1 MHSYNDDKTSHIT
14 CAHFTTPEAEV
25 GFKAAC
31 RYVYIYMRC
40 NKTRPVNILIE

>member
-31 RYVYIYMRC
+31 RYVGGVIRLDQLTYF
-40 NKTRPVNILIE
+40 